1 MKFREK
7 RFKLLCEV
15 LIILNI
21 LSAVSGAL
29 YFILATTTMIWL
41 WNLFSIIWLAT
52 WILNIILIYTNNLLV
67 IKSNRI
73 GKKINRWGYYELIF
87 IIISMG
93 IFILNNLTSAY
104 TASVPLTIHLFALLA
119 LIGMAV
125 FGVILP
131 YFDIQYITDRGVSL
145 E

>member
-1 MKFREK
+1 M
-7 RFKLLCEV
+7 
-15 LIILNI
+15 
-21 LSAVSGAL
+21 

-41 WNLFSIIWLAT
+41 WNLFSIIPLAT
-52 WILNIILIYTNNLLV
+52 WILNIVLIYANNLLV

-93 IFILNNLTSAY
+93 IFILTNLTAAY
-104 TASVPLTIHLFALLA
+104 TASVPLAIDLFALLA

-131 YFDIQYITDRGVSL
+131 YFDRQYITNRG
-145 E
+145 EKP

>member
-1 MKFREK
+1 LKFREK

-52 WILNIILIYTNNLLV
+52 WILNIIVIYTNNLLV
-67 IKSNRI
+67 IKSNRL

-93 IFILNNLTSAY
+93 IFILNNLISAY
-104 TASVPLTIHLFALLA
+104 TASVPLTINLFALLA
-119 LIGMAV
+119 LIGMAI

-131 YFDIQYITDRGVSL
+131 YFDIQYITERGDKP
-145 E
+145 

>member
-1 MKFREK
+1 MKFKEK
-7 RFKLLCEV
+7 RFKLLCEI

-21 LSAVSGAL
+21 FSAVSGAL

-41 WNLFSIIWLAT
+41 WVLFSIIIT
-52 WILNIILIYTNNLLV
+52 WILNIILIYANNLLV
-67 IKSNRI
+67 IKTNRI

-87 IIISMG
+87 ILISMG
-93 IFILNNLTSAY
+93 IFILNSLTAAY
-104 TASVPLTIHLFALLA
+104 TASVPLTIHLFARLA

-131 YFDIQYITDRGVSL
+131 YFDIQYMTDRGDKP
-145 E
+145 

>member
-1 MKFREK
+1 LKFREK

-52 WILNIILIYTNNLLV
+52 WILNIIVIYTNNLLV

-131 YFDIQYITDRGVSL
+131 YFDIQYITDKGDKP
-145 E
+145 

>member
-52 WILNIILIYTNNLLV
+52 WILNIIVIYTNNLLV

-93 IFILNNLTSAY
+93 IFILNNLISAY

-131 YFDIQYITDRGVSL
+131 YFDIQYITDKGDKP
-145 E
+145 